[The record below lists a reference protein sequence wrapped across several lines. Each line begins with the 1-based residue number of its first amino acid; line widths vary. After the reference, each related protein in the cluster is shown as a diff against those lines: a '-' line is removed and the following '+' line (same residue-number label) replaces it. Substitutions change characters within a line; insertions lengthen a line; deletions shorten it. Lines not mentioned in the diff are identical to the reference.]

1 MLRIVDPGEAVE
13 FALQVLMCQ
22 VWVVV
27 ELAVGKFAPAEFAA
41 EGVDVAVVA
50 PAADG
55 VPELVG
61 RDFAEAQ
68 ARRQARDVGLGRE
81 VAAVFIVLQALG
93 YEVFKAC
100 LRAELADAPGRYDAR
115 API

>member
-1 MLRIVDPGEAVE
+1 M
-13 FALQVLMCQ
+13 
-22 VWVVV
+22 V

-50 PAADG
+50 SAADG

-68 ARRQARDVGLGRE
+68 VRR
-81 VAAVFIVLQALG
+81 
-93 YEVFKAC
+93 
-100 LRAELADAPGRYDAR
+100 
-115 API
+115 

>member
-1 MLRIVDPGEAVE
+1 MCGVVDPGEAVE

-41 EGVDVAVVA
+41 EGVDMAVVA
-50 PAADG
+50 EAADG
-55 VPELVG
+55 VPELVR
-61 RDFAEAQ
+61 RDLAKAQ
-68 ARRQARDVGLGRE
+68 VRRQARDVGLSRE
-81 VAAVFIVLQALG
+81 VAAIFIVLQALG
-93 YEVFKAC
+93 YKVFEAR
-100 LRAELADAPGRYDAR
+100 LRAELADAPGRDDAR